1 MGGRHY
7 SKGVEM
13 KKWLQPT
20 SGKRILFF
28 LLLDVLLSLV
38 TLYGAYELRFN
49 FEIPLRFFESF
60 DTVLLYII
68 GFKIIAFYLFRIYFI
83 VWRFVGFSE
92 AKNLVK
98 AHAAAYA
105 MFTLFYMVFPD
116 LFDPF
121 PRSVIIIDFFLSL
134 FVIGALRI
142 AKRLVTEHER
152 SAQLKPALLL
162 GVNSKTAS
170 IIKSAMEGELPVY
183 PAAIVALLDENR
195 SAVGTYVSNVR
206 VYDAQQ
212 LETLIREYT
221 IETAIVSSSLS
232 PKDLQALY
240 KRLSDAGVN
249 DVKQVKLLGGRY
261 EKLEDLSIEDL
272 LARHPKDLDKEAI
285 SSFVKGRRVLITGAG
300 GSIGS
305 EIARQCAH
313 FGAARL
319 ALIDHSEFNLYQ
331 IGEELPEAELDMFS
345 VTDRSTLDEKMTA
358 FNPDIVIHAAA
369 YKHVP
374 LCEANQQAAVT
385 NNVLGTKNV
394 IDASI
399 GAGVEKLVIVSTD
412 KAVRP
417 TNVMGATKRVTE
429 LYAGN
434 VDSRET
440 EIVAVRFGNVLGS
453 SGSVIPKFKRQ
464 IEEGGPVT
472 VTHPEMTRYFM
483 LIPEACQL
491 VLQAAAI
498 AKGGELF
505 ILDMGEPVKIVDLAK
520 QMIRLYGKQNEVEI
534 TFCGLRPGEKLFEE
548 LLIDDSEKKTQYS
561 SIFIA
566 GKTDYPI
573 EILEKDIKTLLQVE
587 DKVAALKKIV
597 PEFEHRP

>member
-1 MGGRHY
+1 
-7 SKGVEM
+7 
-13 KKWLQPT
+13 
-20 SGKRILFF
+20 I
-28 LLLDVLLSLV
+28 
-38 TLYGAYELRFN
+38 A
-49 FEIPLRFFESF
+49 SF
-60 DTVLLYII
+60 
-68 GFKIIAFYLFRIYFI
+68 A
-83 VWRFVGFSE
+83 
-92 AKNLVK
+92 
-98 AHAAAYA
+98 
-105 MFTLFYMVFPD
+105 
-116 LFDPF
+116 
-121 PRSVIIIDFFLSL
+121 
-134 FVIGALRI
+134 
-142 AKRLVTEHER
+142 
-152 SAQLKPALLL
+152 
-162 GVNSKTAS
+162 
-170 IIKSAMEGELPVY
+170 
-183 PAAIVALLDENR
+183 
-195 SAVGTYVSNVR
+195 
-206 VYDAQQ
+206 
-212 LETLIREYT
+212 
-221 IETAIVSSSLS
+221 
-232 PKDLQALY
+232 
-240 KRLSDAGVN
+240 
-249 DVKQVKLLGGRY
+249 
-261 EKLEDLSIEDL
+261 
-272 LARHPKDLDKEAI
+272 
-285 SSFVKGRRVLITGAG
+285 KGRRILITGAG

-434 VDSRET
+434 VDSKET

-573 EILEKDIKTLLQVE
+573 EILEKDIKTLLQAE